1 MNLSKQPRVGLNF
14 VRYSMS
20 RSTKTWSLYSVHCIL
35 TTEWPIASSGD
46 VSTQRKKMSPCFQYV
61 GKNLDGKQNSKQ
73 SVNDQVV
80 SIEIFYNIL
89 LLPPKHCFRKVEKK
103 TPIFYS
109 RITKQE
115 CNFCHWTLLKWT
127 VSNI

>member
-35 TTEWPIASSGD
+35 TTKWPIASSGD

-103 TPIFYS
+103 KIFYS

-127 VSNI
+127 VSNK